1 MNLSKNFTFNE
12 LTNTSHTSLLEKNRL
27 EAKEYLDNL
36 VALANDILEP
46 LRDIL
51 KEPIYINSGFR
62 GDALN
67 AKVGGSKTS
76 QHSYGEAVDIRVK
89 SKTAEQLFNIIKLN
103 LPLFDNKIGQ
113 VILEKVGSSEWV
125 HISLKTDR
133 YKAILKSRYGSDKT
147 VFLFTD
153 DGKNYK
159 VV

>member
-1 MNLSKNFTFNE
+1 MNLSKHFTFNE
-12 LTNTSHTSLLEKNRL
+12 ITNTSHTDLIEKNRT

-36 VALANDILEP
+36 VSLANDILEP

-62 GDALN
+62 GEALN
-67 AKVGGSKTS
+67 RKVGGSKTS
-76 QHSYGEAVDIRVK
+76 QHSQGEAVDIRVK
-89 SKTAEQLFNIIKLN
+89 SKTAEQLFNLIKLN
-103 LPLFDNKIGQ
+103 LSLFDNKIGQ
-113 VILEKVGSSEWV
+113 VILEKVGKSEWV

-133 YKAILKSRYGSDKT
+133 YKSILKQRYGSDKT

>member
-1 MNLSKNFTFNE
+1 MNLSKHFTFNE
-12 LTNTSHTSLLEKNRL
+12 LTNTSHIDLIEKNRL

-89 SKTAEQLFNIIKLN
+89 SKTAEQLFNIQN
-103 LPLFDNKIGQ
+103 
-113 VILEKVGSSEWV
+113 
-125 HISLKTDR
+125 
-133 YKAILKSRYGSDKT
+133 
-147 VFLFTD
+147 
-153 DGKNYK
+153 
-159 VV
+159 